1 MSRKLLQLI
10 SKITSEHS
18 VFHDQE
24 SILNETLQKNFK
36 EKNPDYPEDKS
47 KYIIVYCLFNM
58 LSEENYKKKLI
69 TLTTDY
75 IKNTNDK
82 TLYQEIKNIPK

>member
-1 MSRKLLQLI
+1 MEKYFYNTKNIKNSTINIKLY
-10 SKITSEHS
+10 
-18 VFHDQE
+18 
-24 SILNETLQKNFK
+24 ETLQKNFK